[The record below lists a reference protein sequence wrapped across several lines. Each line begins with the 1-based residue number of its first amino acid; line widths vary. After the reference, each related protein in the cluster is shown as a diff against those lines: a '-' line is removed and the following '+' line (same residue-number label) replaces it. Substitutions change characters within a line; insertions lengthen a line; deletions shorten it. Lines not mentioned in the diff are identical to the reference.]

1 MPRTRA
7 LGGYIQTKRGRL
19 LAYELPVNDVQVTSI
34 SDLIQVTQD
43 LGTISATIWRDLT
56 PGARVARSKRTPD
69 Q

>member
-1 MPRTRA
+1 VPRTRA

-19 LAYELPVNDVQVTSI
+19 LAYRVLINDISVTSL

-43 LGTISATIWRDLT
+43 LNTIWAIIWRDLT